1 MDQPSFSSEK
11 NVISTDNFLT
21 VYFDRSPVS
30 IITPIT
36 HVVYQCSSWW
46 LLYFFMIWNCQNVV
60 ECPDSFYCVCV
71 HKLGLWCHFLGL
83 YQKKERRHKSY
94 KICIVDKSFIQLQ
107 FHEANILIVQLFG
120 QLTKGIF
127 YNLKILTLSC
137 FRRHKDLKL
146 LLNLLAETSGVSQLF
161 FCNCVCWSKE
171 DDDTFGATFML
182 NDIYSA

>member
-1 MDQPSFSSEK
+1 MLLRVLILF
-11 NVISTDNFLT
+11 T
-21 VYFDRSPVS
+21 V
-30 IITPIT
+30 
-36 HVVYQCSSWW
+36 
-46 LLYFFMIWNCQNVV
+46 
-60 ECPDSFYCVCV
+60 CVCTSWEYDV
-71 HKLGLWCHFLGL
+71 ITLVFSKE
-83 YQKKERRHKSY
+83 ERRHKSY
-94 KICIVDKSFIQLQ
+94 KMCIVDKSFIQLQ

-161 FCNCVCWSKE
+161 FAIVFVGPKE

>member
-1 MDQPSFSSEK
+1 MSLRVLILF
-11 NVISTDNFLT
+11 T
-21 VYFDRSPVS
+21 V
-30 IITPIT
+30 
-36 HVVYQCSSWW
+36 
-46 LLYFFMIWNCQNVV
+46 
-60 ECPDSFYCVCV
+60 CVCTIWEYDV
-71 HKLGLWCHFLGL
+71 ITLVFS
-83 YQKKERRHKSY
+83 KKERRHKSY
-94 KICIVDKSFIQLQ
+94 KMCIVDKSFIQLQ

-127 YNLKILTLSC
+127 YNLKIPSLSC

-161 FCNCVCWSKE
+161 FAIVFVGPKE

>member
-21 VYFDRSPVS
+21 VYFDRFPVS
-30 IITPIT
+30 LITPIT
-36 HVVYQCSSWW
+36 HAVCQGSSW
-46 LLYFFMIWNCQNVV
+46 FFYDFEIVKMSLRVLILFTV
-60 ECPDSFYCVCV
+60 CVCTIWEYDV
-71 HKLGLWCHFLGL
+71 ITLVFS
-83 YQKKERRHKSY
+83 KKERRHKSY
-94 KICIVDKSFIQLQ
+94 KMCIVDKSFIQLQ

-161 FCNCVCWSKE
+161 FAIVFVGPKE